1 MCWWC
6 MEKACMTLHGT
17 VCGCD
22 DDCADPGGG
31 NVGKSLA
38 SLCPSGHYHIE
49 FSVHL
54 LVVAISC

>member
-1 MCWWC
+1 
-6 MEKACMTLHGT
+6 MTLLGA
-17 VCGCD
+17 VRGC

-49 FSVHL
+49 LCVHL

>member
-1 MCWWC
+1 
-6 MEKACMTLHGT
+6 MTLHGT